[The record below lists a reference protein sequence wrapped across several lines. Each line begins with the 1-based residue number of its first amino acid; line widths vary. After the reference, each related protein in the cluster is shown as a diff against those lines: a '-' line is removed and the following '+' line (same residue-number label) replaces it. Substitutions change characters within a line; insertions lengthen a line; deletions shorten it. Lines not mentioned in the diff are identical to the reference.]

1 MFIAVKRN
9 VLLPDKNGARKKF
22 LARSYVGELSEDF
35 DTPYFRALV
44 KDGDIVLTES
54 HSDKVL
60 VPEMDKA
67 PKVRRKKSE
76 G

>member
-1 MFIAVKRN
+1 MFVAVKRN
-9 VLLPDKNGARKKF
+9 VLLPNIDRGRKKF
-22 LARSYVGELSEDF
+22 LPVGFVGDLEEDF

-44 KDGDIVLTES
+44 KDGDIIVTED

-60 VPEMDKA
+60 VPEMDK
-67 PKVRRKKSE
+67 PVITRRKK